1 MNTEYR
7 KLKNLFLRQSCQD
20 AWEDYARSIRK
31 VNFPRWDYVILT
43 SSNEEQARSFR
54 SQIADRLEQGVLP
67 GWTKYFVQL
76 FVGRKEFL
84 VFDEFLFYDTD

>member
-1 MNTEYR
+1 MKTEYK

-54 SQIADRLEQGVLP
+54 S
-67 GWTKYFVQL
+67 
-76 FVGRKEFL
+76 
-84 VFDEFLFYDTD
+84 

>member
-31 VNFPRWDYVILT
+31 VNFFQMGLCDPDLI
-43 SSNEEQARSFR
+43 
-54 SQIADRLEQGVLP
+54 
-67 GWTKYFVQL
+67 K
-76 FVGRKEFL
+76 
-84 VFDEFLFYDTD
+84 